1 MLSLKCWIFFEESSW
16 YQPVFEID
24 RSLFRTLSKLELG
37 LFLQKWSL
45 YLFLQKALVIN
56 DTSQHTLQRIVNF
69 DKIKFVTNELPF
81 SLVRLISDSF
91 LPGLSLYMQE
101 YLQLI
106 VNERILCSRKRRIFI
121 CNDTIPYLFLLKR
134 K

>member
-37 LFLQKWSL
+37 LFLQKWSR

-81 SLVRLISDSF
+81 SSVRLISDSF